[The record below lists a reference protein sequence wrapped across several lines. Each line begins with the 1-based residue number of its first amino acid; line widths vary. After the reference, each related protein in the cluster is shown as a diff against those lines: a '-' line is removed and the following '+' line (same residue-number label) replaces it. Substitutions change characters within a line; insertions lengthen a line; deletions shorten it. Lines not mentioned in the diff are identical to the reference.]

1 MLQSHSVIR
10 ALEVEVFEV
19 LEQILSNRAPEM
31 KLNLQLNWFY
41 FQNFNFPM
49 QFLLGRRYHVVRCN
63 FLKGPSLED
72 SCFKEAFSYWQKQG
86 LEFKSLETVYAL
98 ADRDQFP
105 TLNFYD
111 VSNVNLEID
120 FEVIDQLLPQQ
131 GVFIL
136 KQFDHV
142 ASEVELWS
150 FMKPF
155 WRGLDIQDYRF
166 VSNQTGSAY
175 ILYGV
180 KR

>member
-1 MLQSHSVIR
+1 MQTSSVIR
-10 ALEVEVFEV
+10 AIEVEVFDV
-19 LEQILSNRAPEM
+19 LEQILFNRAPTM
-31 KLNLQLNWFY
+31 KFNLQLNWFNI
-41 FQNFNFPM
+41 QNFNLPL

-63 FLKGPSLED
+63 FLKGPSLEESHFRD
-72 SCFKEAFSYWQKQG
+72 AFSYWQRQG
-86 LEFKSLETVYAL
+86 LEFNSLENVYSL
-98 ADRDQFP
+98 LDRDQFP
-105 TLNFYD
+105 TLSFYD
-111 VSNVNLEID
+111 VSNVNFNHD
-120 FEVIDQLLPQQ
+120 FQVIDQLLPQQ

-142 ASEVELWS
+142 ASEMELWN

-166 VSNQTGSAY
+166 VSNQNSSAY